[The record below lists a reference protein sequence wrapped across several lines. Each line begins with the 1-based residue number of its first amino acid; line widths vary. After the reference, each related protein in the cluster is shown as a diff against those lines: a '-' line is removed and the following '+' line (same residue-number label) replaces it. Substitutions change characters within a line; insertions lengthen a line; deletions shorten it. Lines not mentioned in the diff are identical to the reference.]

1 MLALSAGISRKQFL
15 ALNPSKQKKYLK
27 QYPMSSHRFLLEEQ
41 KRKKAANDD
50 AEPKAANDDAE
61 PKAAN
66 DEPETKEEA
75 PAKKREFSR
84 FMTKGQY
91 ALLSDEDKAA
101 YLDRFP
107 GSSHRERPP
116 RVKARPSVHHFDL
129 HDMSDEEADDFHKQ
143 LMDELDSMNT
153 ENRASINRESIG
165 AMNDIS
171 TDDMKEIGE
180 DLRNNAEEISEDVA
194 KRFANRPNVLS
205 RGLRN
210 IRKMWTGEEELS
222 PKEQRH
228 TNDMLNQ
235 CVKYAILG
243 AGIVAVAAAAAPI
256 GFVIGHI
263 MLETW
268 GREMFARRDRAKDD
282 RNEKLSDE
290 NRKLKEE
297 NSTMKAAERDRK
309 AQIKARQ
316 KALIEEE
323 KKRKQE
329 EEERQEEI
337 KEQQEGVEIDDTNE
351 AEHEDPSDAQ
361 EAEDDAEDK
370 EEKDQ
375 PDMKVAAASH
385 PQNEIEYTHEDDQ
398 NTLVEV
404 IRQIGVFLEGNTA
417 DDLRNHARVAYG
429 QKASHLVS
437 MSSDGVFSNIDELAA
452 AAGGQVEGNFVVTAS
467 ARYEFNEATGRYRNA
482 ED

>member
-1 MLALSAGISRKQFL
+1 MLALSAGISKKQFL

-27 QYPMSSHRFLLEEQ
+27 QFPMSSHRFLLEEQ
-41 KRKKAANDD
+41 KRKQAANDEG
-50 AEPKAANDDAE
+50 EPKAANDA
-61 PKAAN
+61 
-66 DEPETKEEA
+66 PEKKEEA

-91 ALLSDEDKAA
+91 ALLSEEDKAA

-107 GSSHRERPP
+107 GSTHKERPP
-116 RVKARPSVHHFDL
+116 RVKARPSMHQFDL
-129 HDMSDEEADDFHKQ
+129 HDMTDDEADDFHKQ
-143 LMDELDSMNT
+143 LMDELDGMNT

-165 AMNDIS
+165 AMNDVN
-171 TDDMKEIGE
+171 TDDLKEAGE
-180 DLRNNAEEISEDVA
+180 DLRNNAEEIADDVA

-205 RGLRN
+205 QGLRN

-222 PKEQRH
+222 PKEQRN
-228 TNDMLNQ
+228 TNDALNQ
-235 CVKYAILG
+235 CVKYALLG
-243 AGIVAVAAAAAPI
+243 AGIVALAVAASPMA
-256 GFVIGHI
+256 FVIGH
-263 MLETW
+263 MMMESY
-268 GREMFARRDRAKDD
+268 GRELLARRDRSKEDAQD
-282 RNEKLSDE
+282 KLKDE
-290 NRKLKEE
+290 NAKLKEE
-297 NSTMKAAERDRK
+297 NGTMKAAERDRK

-316 KALIEEE
+316 KALLEEE
-323 KKRKQE
+323 KKRQQE

-337 KEQQEGVEIDDTNE
+337 KEQQEGGGEIDDTNE

-361 EAEDDAEDK
+361 ETEDEEAEDDKD
-370 EEKDQ
+370 EKGQ
-375 PDMKVAAASH
+375 PDMKVAASAH

-398 NTLVEV
+398 NTLTEL
-404 IRQIGVFLEGNTA
+404 IRHIGVFLEGHTA
-417 DDLRNHARVAYG
+417 DDLRNQARIAYG

-437 MSSDGVFSNIDELAA
+437 LSTDGTFTNIGELAA

>member
-1 MLALSAGISRKQFL
+1 MLALSAGISKKQFL

-41 KRKKAANDD
+41 KRKQ
-50 AEPKAANDDAE
+50 AANDDAE

-107 GSSHRERPP
+107 GSTHKERPP

-129 HDMSDEEADDFHKQ
+129 HDMSDDEADDFHKQ
-143 LMDELDSMNT
+143 LMDELEGMNT

-171 TDDMKEIGE
+171 TDDMKEMGE

-290 NRKLKEE
+290 NARLKEE

-337 KEQQEGVEIDDTNE
+337 KEQQEGNGEIDDTNE

-361 EAEDDAEDK
+361 EAEDEAEDK
-370 EEKDQ
+370 DDEKGQ
-375 PDMKVAAASH
+375 PDMKVAASSH